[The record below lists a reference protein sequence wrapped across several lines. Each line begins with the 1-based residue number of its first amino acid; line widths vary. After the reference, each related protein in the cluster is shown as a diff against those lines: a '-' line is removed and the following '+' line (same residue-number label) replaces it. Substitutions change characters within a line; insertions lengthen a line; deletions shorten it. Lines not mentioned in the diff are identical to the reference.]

1 MIPQCSVWFAG
12 GGGWGFALLRRSCHY
27 PVHVILTKVRIQGYE
42 RCGLWL
48 WILTFVRLTRLGG
61 RARLWL
67 WILTFVRMT
76 GGGRALLWLWILTF
90 VRMTRVGDGCVCGSG
105 S

>member
-12 GGGWGFALLRRSCHY
+12 GGGGRRACRY
-27 PVHVILTKVRIQGYE
+27 PPHVILTKVRIQGY
-42 RCGLWL
+42 
-48 WILTFVRLTRLGG
+48 G
-61 RARLWL
+61 RWGLWL

-76 GGGRALLWLWILTF
+76 GW
-90 VRMTRVGDGCVCGSG
+90 GDGRVCGSG